1 MATLKRLLFS
11 CEFLSPKTLLE
22 KKAVDILAET
32 DTYLALKID
41 YKDLISEDYKK
52 LLERFIELGIPDHLL
67 PWPMLPV
74 EDGYYANALTVD
86 KFYELIPML
95 PVEDGYYA
103 NALTVDKFYELIKS
117 ICEWYKANN
126 YPYPLGMIIDLEPS
140 TNPEEV
146 KKAEEVR
153 RLGLTKTKEDLAKM
167 KQDKKEEPK
176 PATDIASQV
185 GKFIDMIDEN
195 MNEERFAR
203 AAKRFKEMQDMMHTY
218 GNMKAIAVA
227 LPLAYEDIFDGK
239 LMVQDFMT
247 VPITHP
253 NCEWDMINFMIFNTD
268 YVAATK
274 GFISNEDYRHMIYD
288 YAKEFIEKWGVEKSS
303 ITLGITNVGIQD
315 VRAVQ
320 LDPELYRLETSA
332 LLAAGMESV
341 GIYALDGV
349 LEQPNPKEWIL
360 TVKNAKAED
369 FKVEPARLEFIKQA
383 RKAIQILDQLTP
395 IVKYLVDSGKIL
407 EILQA
412 FLKK

>member
-1 MATLKRLLFS
+1 MPSFLCSTKFENMVKMSTLKRLLFS
-11 CEFLSPKTLLE
+11 CEFRSPKILLE
-22 KKAVDILAET
+22 KKAVELLAET

-52 LLERFIELGIPDHLL
+52 LLERFIELGIPNHLL
-67 PWPMLPV
+67 PW
-74 EDGYYANALTVD
+74 
-86 KFYELIPML
+86 PML

-117 ICEWYKANN
+117 ICEWYKSNN

-153 RLGLTKTKEDLAKM
+153 RLGLTKTKDDLAKM

-176 PATDIASQV
+176 PALDIASQV

-203 AAKRFKEMQDMMHTY
+203 AAKRFREMQDMMHTY
-218 GNMKAIAVA
+218 GDMKAIAVA

-247 VPITHP
+247 VPITHA

-288 YAKEFIEKWGVEKSS
+288 YAKEFIERWGAEKAS

-360 TVKNAKAED
+360 TVKKAKAED